1 VRHEPALLLGIVAA
15 VFVAL
20 GAAPKAD
27 RVTWL
32 LENAPVLV
40 AAPLLVATRRRFPL
54 TPLAYRLIFLHALVL
69 MVGGHWT
76 YERVPL
82 GEWAR
87 GAFGLARNPYDRLG
101 HFVQGFVPAILARE
115 GLRRMTPLRGGWLAF
130 LVVCVC
136 VAISAAW
143 ELFEWLAAVVL
154 GQGADAFLGTQGDPW
169 DTQADMSLALVGAVL
184 AVALLSRLHE
194 RQVLRLLQPLERPSS
209 VST

>member
-1 VRHEPALLLGIVAA
+1 VSRNEPALLLAVVAI

-20 GAAPKAD
+20 GIAPKAD

-32 LENAPVLV
+32 LENLPVLV

-54 TPLAYRLIFLHALVL
+54 TPLAYRLMFVHALIL

-82 GEWAR
+82 GNWAR
-87 GAFGLARNPYDRLG
+87 DAFGLARNPYDRLG

-115 GLRRMTPLRGGWLAF
+115 VLRRTSPLRGRWLAF
-130 LVVCVC
+130 LVVCTC
-136 VAISAAW
+136 LAISAAY
-143 ELFEWLAAVVL
+143 ELFEWLAAVAL

-169 DTQADMSLALVGAVL
+169 DTQKDMALALAGAVL
-184 AVALLSRLHE
+184 ALALLSRVHE
-194 RQVLRLLQPLERPSS
+194 RQLARLSS
-209 VST
+209 PAARRDLA